1 MPRRMNLDKYFPIAR
16 KISEAPFMPISIMS
30 PQIRISRSTISR
42 CIIRMY
48 KEQRLVGPWLS
59 MNPHENYRQYVYLMN
74 FSDPLHMFEGL
85 KGFPH
90 VMYNALTFGEWN
102 TLIIA
107 EKSLEFSVLK
117 GFQSEIWRGKK
128 EFTYTPPVTRMSW
141 EQSWREVKQRLGT
154 DLPKRDET
162 EKKLSTLD
170 WGEREWKLYHA
181 FKSNMRQPVKPVL
194 RNLGMRYEPFIQWKK
209 SLPEHCGIHTEFY
222 SQPVGT
228 YTNHCLLFK
237 SRYIGAVEELFSLF
251 PTTPIF
257 VEMGDSVLIYVKM
270 TSDMTS
276 NLIDMIYS
284 MKERGIVEDARYAVI
299 FKEHGR

>member
-1 MPRRMNLDKYFPIAR
+1 MPRRMNTDKYFPIAR
-16 KISEAPFMPISIMS
+16 KIGEAPFMPISIMS
-30 PQIRISRSTISR
+30 PQIRMSRSTISR

-48 KEQRLVGPWLS
+48 EEQRLVGPWLS
-59 MNPHENYRQYVYLMN
+59 MKPHENYRQYVYLMN

-117 GFQSEIWRGKK
+117 GFQSEIWRGEKG
-128 EFTYTPPVTRMSW
+128 FVYTPPVTRISW

-154 DLPKRDET
+154 IQLKRDEI
-162 EKKLSTLD
+162 EKKLPVLD
-170 WGEREWKLYHA
+170 WEEKEWKLYHA
-181 FKSNMRQPVKPVL
+181 FKSNMRQPVKPIL
-194 RNLGMRYEPFIQWKK
+194 RNLGMRYGPFIQWKK
-209 SLPEHCGIHTEFY
+209 SLSEHCGIHTEFY
-222 SQPVGT
+222 PQPVGT
-228 YTNHCLLFK
+228 FTNHCLLFK

-257 VEMGDSVLIYVKM
+257 VEMGDSVLVYVKM
-270 TSDMTS
+270 TSDMTKK
-276 NLIDMIYS
+276 LIDMVYS
-284 MKERGIVEDARYAVI
+284 MKDRGIAEDARYAVI

>member
-1 MPRRMNLDKYFPIAR
+1 MNTDKYFPIAR

-30 PQIRISRSTISR
+30 PQIRMSRSTISR

-48 KEQRLVGPWLS
+48 EEQRLVGPWLS
-59 MNPHENYRQYVYLMN
+59 MNPHENYSQYVYFMN
-74 FSDPLHMFEGL
+74 FSDPLHIFEGL

-117 GFQSEIWRGKK
+117 GFQSEIWRGEKG
-128 EFTYTPPVTRMSW
+128 FTYTPPVARISW
-141 EQSWREVKQRLGT
+141 EQSWREVKQRLGIG
-154 DLPKRDET
+154 LLKRDEKA
-162 EKKLSTLD
+162 KKLMVLD

-181 FKSNMRQPVKPVL
+181 FKSNMRQPVKPIL
-194 RNLGMRYEPFIQWKK
+194 RNLGMRYGPFIQWKK

-222 SQPVGT
+222 PQPVGT
-228 YTNHCLLFK
+228 FTNHCLLFK
-237 SRYIGAVEELFSLF
+237 SRYIGAVEEVFSMF

-257 VEMGDSVLIYVKM
+257 VEMGDSVLVYVKM

-276 NLIDMIYS
+276 NLIDMVYN